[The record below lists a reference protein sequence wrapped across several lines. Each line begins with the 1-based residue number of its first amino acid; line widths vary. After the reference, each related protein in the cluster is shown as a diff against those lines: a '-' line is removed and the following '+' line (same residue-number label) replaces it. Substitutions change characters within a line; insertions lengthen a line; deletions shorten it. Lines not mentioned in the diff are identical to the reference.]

1 MDEKEFLKEKFK
13 SAISSA
19 VKAISENYEIE
30 IKFGNDFSSQKNT
43 LNLPE
48 INNIENI
55 EDCIN
60 LRGSADSEALKIK
73 YTDKKI
79 YHANEPDG
87 SISKTLYAI
96 AEKIRCEKMGS
107 ERLKGVEKNITNY
120 YQNKIKNRNLD
131 EMKSEIDVPIT
142 EAFEIYLRNHFFKLK
157 QSNETKKILSH
168 WGNLFDKDLSKKLSN
183 LDNCIENQV
192 KYSQLIAHLIDSLN
206 FEESSSKETEKQE
219 NSKDNSSSSD
229 KNKDESETSK
239 KEEDMSG
246 ESELNMMESSLET
259 ASENNDSDQKDAK
272 EIVGDPNP
280 VSQNQ
285 KVLLKEKYKIFTNK
299 FDEINY
305 AEDLE
310 SDNEII
316 RLRKS
321 LDQQLTNLQS
331 LVAKL
336 ANKLQRQLL
345 AKQNR
350 SWEFDLEEG
359 MLDSSKLSKIIID
372 PFHSLSYKREK
383 EIQFKDTIVTLLIDN
398 SGSMRGRPISVAAIC
413 ADILSRTLER
423 CSVKVEVLGFT
434 TKNWKG
440 GKSREKWNL
449 KNKPKN
455 PGRLNDLRHIIYKSA
470 DKPWRLTK
478 KNLGLMLK
486 EGLLKENIDGEALM
500 WAFKRLAIR
509 KEERKIL
516 MVISDGAPVDDSTL
530 SVNSG
535 NYLEKHLKQTVKW
548 IEENSNIEILAV
560 GIGHDVT
567 RYYKRAIKIADVQEL
582 GDVMINQLTKLF
594 IEKKIK
600 LCTNFIF
607 TI

>member
-1 MDEKEFLKEKFK
+1 MDEKELLKERFK

-19 VKAISENYEIE
+19 VKAISEDFKLN
-30 IKFGNDFSSQKNT
+30 IKFGNEPDSKGNS

-48 INNIENI
+48 VAKLKSIQ
-55 EDCIN
+55 DFTN
-60 LRGSADSEALKIK
+60 LRAFADSEALKIK

-79 YHANEPDG
+79 YRENEPG
-87 SISKTLYAI
+87 GAMAKSLYAI
-96 AEKIRCEKMGS
+96 AEKIRYEKIGS
-107 ERLKGVEKNITNY
+107 NKLKGVKNNITHCY
-120 YQNKIKNRNLD
+120 ENKFKNRKI
-131 EMKSEIDVPIT
+131 EEIKTEADVPIT
-142 EAFEIYLRNHFFKLK
+142 EAFELYLRSHFFKIK
-157 QSNETKKILSH
+157 QNNATKKTLSY
-168 WGNLFDKDLSKKLSN
+168 WKDLFDKNLKLKLKE
-183 LDNCIENQV
+183 LDNCIENQ
-192 KYSQLIAHLIDSLN
+192 KQFGQLVNDLIDKLD
-206 FEESSSKETEKQE
+206 FEDTKSEEKEEKKE
-219 NSKDNSSSSD
+219 EMKDNSTSSD
-229 KNKDESETSK
+229 NSDDENEFSKN
-239 KEEDMSG
+239 EEDNNA
-246 ESELNMMESSLET
+246 ETDLNVIEASLENLD
-259 ASENNDSDQKDAK
+259 ENDLSDENKAK
-272 EIVGDPNP
+272 EIDGDPNTLGKKHKNF
-280 VSQNQ
+280 S
-285 KVLLKEKYKIFTNK
+285 KEKYKIFTNEY
-299 FDEINY
+299 DEIKN

-310 SDNEII
+310 NENEIA

-350 SWEFDLEEG
+350 SWNFDLEEG
-359 MLDSSKLSKIIID
+359 TLDASKLSRVIID
-372 PFHSLSYKREK
+372 PFHSLSYKMEK
-383 EIQFKDTIVTLLIDN
+383 QTEFKDTVVTLLIDN

-449 KNKPKN
+449 ENKPAQ

-470 DKPWRLTK
+470 DKPWRQSK

-486 EGLLKENIDGEALM
+486 EGLLKENIDGEALL
-500 WAFKRLAIR
+500 WAFKRIAKR

-535 NYLEKHLKQTVKW
+535 DYLEKHLKQTVKW
-548 IEENSNIEILAV
+548 IEENSKIEILAV

-567 RYYKRAIKIADVQEL
+567 RYYKKAVKIADVQEL
-582 GDVMINQLTKLF
+582 GDVMINQLAGLF
-594 IEKKIK
+594 SENSNK
-600 LCTNFIF
+600 
-607 TI
+607 TIH